1 MEGGRVTGSLY
12 WIAILSLWAALCSNT
27 ALAAPCDKAGAQ
39 AQGRPRIGLVLGGG
53 GARGAAHVG
62 VLKVLK
68 EMHIPIDCIAGTS
81 MGAIVGGLYASGFSP
96 EEIEREIREMDWDDV
111 LEDQPP
117 RPERQFRR
125 KRDDDLY
132 LVKKQVGYES
142 GRLELPLGFI
152 QGQKLDLELVRLT
165 QHVAAIRHF
174 DELPI
179 PFRAVATDIETGD
192 EIVLSSGNLARAIRA
207 SMAVPG
213 AFDAVELDG
222 RLLVDGLVTNNV
234 PLDVAR
240 EMGADIAIVVNVG
253 TPLKARNEITSA
265 LAIIE
270 QYSNIVGEQNVTRQL
285 DTLRETDVYIRPE
298 LGDIST
304 SDFNRAADTIG
315 LGAAAAK
322 TARAKL
328 AKLAITS
335 AGYGDHLA
343 ARRGRFGE
351 VPIVGFVRIENKSKI
366 GEDVLAHP
374 FQALIGKPLD
384 QKTLKRSIEEL
395 YGWNIFESIRYE
407 TIEEE
412 GKQGLLVHVRDKS
425 WGPNFLQLGLV
436 LSTDFEGDSTW
447 NIGVS
452 LLKTALN
459 RRAGELRLAA
469 QIGESPLV
477 LAELYQ
483 PLDVGLRYFISPQL
497 LFDSRSFSRFE
508 GGEEIEEVRVKR
520 YGGGLAAGR
529 VLGRWGEI
537 RVGLRRY
544 AGDGEVR
551 IGDPATSDFS
561 DFDFDSAEAY
571 LRLYYDMLDNRDWP
585 RSGAISSLEWI
596 ESVEG
601 LGADSD
607 FSQLLFTGGARPL
620 LGEEHLLRR
629 IRIRLHGRRR
639 CPGAEPLPHRR
650 IYRLVRLYAGPAKR
664 PTGAAAAQ
672 RLLPPFGRH
681 QVAARL
687 CRRVARIRQRLRGPR
702 RYQPGAQRG
711 VARRV
716 GVRGSGYG
724 ARSGVPGLRSR
735 RAGQRQ
741 HLPLSRPVVL
751 IEWEAVLREGIRPV
765 SNIPL
770 ISG

>member
-1 MEGGRVTGSLY
+1 MVTGCLY
-12 WIAILSLWAALCSNT
+12 RIAVLSLCASLCSNT
-27 ALAAPCDKAGAQ
+27 AFAAPCDKGGAQ

-68 EMHIPIDCIAGTS
+68 EMRIPIDCVAGTS
-81 MGAIVGGLYASGFSP
+81 MGAIVGGLHASGLGP
-96 EEIEREIREMDWDDV
+96 EQIEREIRDMDWDDV

-132 LVKKQVGYES
+132 LVKKQLGYRS
-142 GRLELPLGFI
+142 GKLQLPLGYI
-152 QGQKLDLELVRLT
+152 QGQKLDLELARLT

-174 DELPI
+174 DELSI

-234 PLDVAR
+234 PVDVAR
-240 EMGADIAIVVNVG
+240 KMGADIVIVVNVG
-253 TPLKARNEITSA
+253 TPLKERSEITSA

-270 QYSNIVGEQNVTRQL
+270 QYSNIVGQQNVMRQL
-285 DTLRETDVYIRPE
+285 GTLRETDVYIQPK

-304 SDFNRAADTIG
+304 SDFNRAEETIG
-315 LGAAAAK
+315 LGTDAAR
-322 TARAKL
+322 TAGAKL

-335 AGYGDHLA
+335 AGYSDHLA
-343 ARRGRFGE
+343 ARGGRIGE
-351 VPIVGFVRIENKSKI
+351 APIVGFVRIENKSKI
-366 GEDVLAHP
+366 GDDVLAHP

-407 TIEEE
+407 IIEEE
-412 GKQGLLVHVRDKS
+412 DKQGLLVHVRDKS
-425 WGPNFLQLGLV
+425 WGPNYLQLGLA

-483 PLDVGLRYFISPQL
+483 PLDVGLRYFITPQL
-497 LFDSRSFSRFE
+497 FFDSRSFSRFE
-508 GGEEIEEVRVKR
+508 DGEEIEEIRVQR

-551 IGDPATSDFS
+551 IGDPATSDF
-561 DFDFDSAEAY
+561 DFDSAEAFV
-571 LRLYYDMLDNRDWP
+571 RLYYDMLDNRDWP
-585 RSGAISSLEWI
+585 RSGAISTLEWI

-607 FSQLLFTGGARPL
+607 FSQLLFMGGLAHSWGRNTFFGGVEFDYTADGVAPVQNRFRIGGFTKL
-620 LGEEHLLRR
+620 SGFTQDQLSGQQVLLLRSGYYR
-629 IRIRLHGRRR
+629 HLGNI
-639 CPGAEPLPHRR
+639 EWLPA
-650 IYRLVRLYAGPAKR
+650 YAGFSLEYGNVYEDRDDVSLAPDEA
-664 PTGAAAAQ
+664 
-672 RLLPPFGRH
+672 LLAGSVFVGMDT
-681 QVAARL
+681 VL
-687 CRRVARIRQRLRGPR
+687 GPV
-702 RYQPGAQRG
+702 YL
-711 VARRV
+711 
-716 GVRGSGYG
+716 GYG
-724 ARSGVPGLRSR
+724 HAEQGNDSIYLYLGRLF
-735 RAGQRQ
+735 
-741 HLPLSRPVVL
+741 
-751 IEWEAVLREGIRPV
+751 
-765 SNIPL
+765 
-770 ISG
+770 

>member
-12 WIAILSLWAALCSNT
+12 WIAILSLWASLCSNT

-81 MGAIVGGLYASGFSP
+81 MGAIVGGLYASGLSP

-469 QIGESPLV
+469 QIGESPLA

-607 FSQLLFTGGARPL
+607 FSQLLFTGGLAHSWGKNTFFGGFEFDYTADGVAPVQNRFRTGGFTKL
-620 LGEEHLLRR
+620 SGFTQDQLSGQQVLLLRSGYYR
-629 IRIRLHGRRR
+629 RLGNIKW
-639 CPGAEPLPHRR
+639 LPA
-650 IYRLVRLYAGPAKR
+650 YAGVSLEY
-664 PTGAAAAQ
+664 GN
-672 RLLPPFGRH
+672 
-681 QVAARL
+681 VYED
-687 CRRVARIRQRLRGPR
+687 RGDISLAPE
-702 RYQPGAQRG
+702 RG
-711 VARRV
+711 IARRV
-716 GVRGSGYG
+716 GVRGSGYS

>member
-1 MEGGRVTGSLY
+1 MVTGSLY
-12 WIAILSLWAALCSNT
+12 RIAVVSLWASLCSNT
-27 ALAAPCDKAGAQ
+27 ALAAHCDKAGAQ

-81 MGAIVGGLYASGFSP
+81 MGAIVGGLYASGLSP

-132 LVKKQVGYES
+132 LVKKQLGYES
-142 GRLELPLGFI
+142 GRLELPLGYI
-152 QGQKLDLELVRLT
+152 QGQKLDLELARLT
-165 QHVAAIRHF
+165 QHVAAISRF

-240 EMGADIAIVVNVG
+240 KMGADVAIVVNVG
-253 TPLKARNEITSA
+253 TPLKARSEITSA

-270 QYSNIVGEQNVTRQL
+270 QYSNIVGQQNVSRQL
-285 DTLRETDVYIRPE
+285 DTLRETDIYIQPK

-315 LGAAAAK
+315 LGADAAR
-322 TARAKL
+322 TASAKL
-328 AKLAITS
+328 SRLAITPS
-335 AGYGDHLA
+335 GYSDHLA
-343 ARRGRFGE
+343 ARRGRVWE
-351 VPIVGFVRIENKSKI
+351 APIVGFVRIEKQSKI
-366 GEDVLAHP
+366 GDDVLAHP

-384 QKTLKRSIEEL
+384 QRTLKRSIEEL

-407 TIEEE
+407 IIEEKD
-412 GKQGLLVHVRDKS
+412 KQGLLVHVRDKS
-425 WGPNFLQLGLV
+425 WGPNFLQFGLA

-447 NIGVS
+447 DIGVS

-477 LAELYQ
+477 FAELYQ
-483 PLDVGLRYFISPQL
+483 PLDVGLRYFITPQVF
-497 LFDSRSFSRFE
+497 FDSRSISRFE
-508 GGEEIEEVRVKR
+508 DGDEIEEIRVKR

-537 RVGLRRY
+537 RAGLRRY
-544 AGDGEVR
+544 AGDAEVR
-551 IGDPATSDFS
+551 IGDPATP

-571 LRLYYDMLDNRDWP
+571 LRLYYDTLDNRDWP
-585 RSGAISSLEWI
+585 RSGAIGSLEWI

-607 FSQLLFTGGARPL
+607 FSQLLFTGGLAHSWGKNTLFGGFEFDYTADGVAPVQNRFRTGGFTDL
-620 LGEEHLLRR
+620 SGFTQDQLSGQQVLLLRSGYYR
-629 IRIRLHGRRR
+629 RLGNVKW
-639 CPGAEPLPHRR
+639 LPA
-650 IYRLVRLYAGPAKR
+650 YAGVSLEYGNVYEDRDDISLAPDEALLAGSVFLGVDTVLG
-664 PTGAAAAQ
+664 PVYLAYGHAEQ
-672 RLLPPFGRH
+672 GNDSVYLYLGRLF
-681 QVAARL
+681 
-687 CRRVARIRQRLRGPR
+687 
-702 RYQPGAQRG
+702 
-711 VARRV
+711 
-716 GVRGSGYG
+716 
-724 ARSGVPGLRSR
+724 
-735 RAGQRQ
+735 
-741 HLPLSRPVVL
+741 
-751 IEWEAVLREGIRPV
+751 
-765 SNIPL
+765 
-770 ISG
+770 

>member
-1 MEGGRVTGSLY
+1 MVTGSLY
-12 WIAILSLWAALCSNT
+12 RIAVLSLWASLCSNT
-27 ALAAPCDKAGAQ
+27 VLAAPCDKAGAQ

-68 EMHIPIDCIAGTS
+68 EMHIPVDCIAGTS
-81 MGAIVGGLYASGFSP
+81 MGAIVGGLYASGLSP
-96 EEIEREIREMDWDDV
+96 EEIERDMRDMDWDDV

-132 LVKKQVGYES
+132 LVKKQLGIES

-152 QGQKLDLELVRLT
+152 QGQKLDLELARLT
-165 QHVAAIRHF
+165 QHVAAISHF

-240 EMGADIAIVVNVG
+240 KMGADVAIVVNVG
-253 TPLKARNEITSA
+253 TPLKARSEITSA

-270 QYSNIVGEQNVTRQL
+270 QYSNIVGQQNVSRQL
-285 DTLRETDVYIRPE
+285 DTLRETDVYIQPK

-304 SDFNRAADTIG
+304 SDFNRAAETIG
-315 LGAAAAK
+315 LGADAAR
-322 TARAKL
+322 TASAKL

-335 AGYGDHLA
+335 SGYSDYLA
-343 ARRGRFGE
+343 ARGGRVWE
-351 VPIVGFVRIENKSKI
+351 APIVGFVRIEKQSKI
-366 GEDVLAHP
+366 GDDVLAHP
-374 FQALIGKPLD
+374 FRALIGKPLD

-407 TIEEE
+407 IIEEK
-412 GKQGLLVHVRDKS
+412 GKQGLLMHVRDKT
-425 WGPNFLQLGLV
+425 WGPNFLQLGLA

-447 NIGVS
+447 DIGVS

-477 LAELYQ
+477 FAELYQ
-483 PLDVGLRYFISPQL
+483 PLDVGLRYFITPQAF
-497 LFDSRSFSRFE
+497 FDSRSLSRFE
-508 GGEEIEEVRVKR
+508 DGDEIEEFRVNR

-544 AGDGEVR
+544 AGDVDVR
-551 IGDPATSDFS
+551 IGEPVTPDSH
-561 DFDFDSAEAY
+561 FDSAEAY
-571 LRLYYDMLDNRDWP
+571 LRLYYDMFDNRDWP
-585 RSGAISSLEWI
+585 RSGAISTLEWI

-607 FSQLLFTGGARPL
+607 FSQLLSMGGLAHSWGKNTFFGGFEFDYTADGVAPVQNRFRAGGFTRLSGFTQDQLSGQQL
-620 LGEEHLLRR
+620 LLLRSGYYR
-629 IRIRLHGRRR
+629 RLGNIKW
-639 CPGAEPLPHRR
+639 LPA
-650 IYRLVRLYAGPAKR
+650 YAGFSLEYGNVYEDRDDISLAPDEALLAGSVFV
-664 PTGAAAAQ
+664 GADTV
-672 RLLPPFGRH
+672 L
-681 QVAARL
+681 
-687 CRRVARIRQRLRGPR
+687 GPV
-702 RYQPGAQRG
+702 YL
-711 VARRV
+711 
-716 GVRGSGYG
+716 GYG
-724 ARSGVPGLRSR
+724 HAEQGNDSIYLYLGRLF
-735 RAGQRQ
+735 
-741 HLPLSRPVVL
+741 
-751 IEWEAVLREGIRPV
+751 
-765 SNIPL
+765 
-770 ISG
+770 

>member
-1 MEGGRVTGSLY
+1 
-12 WIAILSLWAALCSNT
+12 
-27 ALAAPCDKAGAQ
+27 
-39 AQGRPRIGLVLGGG
+39 
-53 GARGAAHVG
+53 
-62 VLKVLK
+62 
-68 EMHIPIDCIAGTS
+68 
-81 MGAIVGGLYASGFSP
+81 
-96 EEIEREIREMDWDDV
+96 
-111 LEDQPP
+111 
-117 RPERQFRR
+117 
-125 KRDDDLY
+125 
-132 LVKKQVGYES
+132 
-142 GRLELPLGFI
+142 
-152 QGQKLDLELVRLT
+152 
-165 QHVAAIRHF
+165 
-174 DELPI
+174 
-179 PFRAVATDIETGD
+179 VATDIETGD

-240 EMGADIAIVVNVG
+240 KMGADIAIVVNVG
-253 TPLKARNEITSA
+253 TPLKERSEITSA

-270 QYSNIVGEQNVTRQL
+270 QSSNIVGQQNVMRQL
-285 DTLRETDVYIRPE
+285 DTLRETDIYIQPK

-304 SDFNRAADTIG
+304 SDFNRAEETIG
-315 LGAAAAK
+315 LGADAAR
-322 TARAKL
+322 TASAKL
-328 AKLAITS
+328 AKLAISS
-335 AGYGDHLA
+335 AAYSDHLA
-343 ARRGRFGE
+343 ARSGRVAE
-351 VPIVGFVRIENKSKI
+351 APIVGFVRIENKSKI
-366 GEDVLAHP
+366 GDDVLAHP

-407 TIEEE
+407 IIEEKD
-412 GKQGLLVHVRDKS
+412 KQGLLVHVRDKN
-425 WGPNFLQLGLV
+425 WGPNYLQLGLA

-483 PLDVGLRYFISPQL
+483 PLDVGLRYFITPQL
-497 LFDSRSFSRFE
+497 LYDSRSFSRFE
-508 GGEEIEEVRVKR
+508 DGDEIEEFRVNR

-544 AGDGEVR
+544 AGEGEVR
-551 IGDPATSDFS
+551 IGDPATS

-571 LRLYYDMLDNRDWP
+571 LRLYYDTVDNRNWP

-596 ESVEG
+596 ESVES
-601 LGADSD
+601 LDSD
-607 FSQLLFTGGARPL
+607 FSQLLFMGALAHSWEKNTFFGGLEFDYTADA
-620 LGEEHLLRR
+620 
-629 IRIRLHGRRR
+629 
-639 CPGAEPLPHRR
+639 GAEPLPHRR
-650 IYRLVRLYAGPAKR
+650 IYQVIRLYAGPAKWS
-664 PTGAAAAQ
+664 TGAAAAQ

-687 CRRVARIRQRLRGPR
+687 CRRLARIRQRLRGPR
-702 RYQPGAQRG
+702 RHQPGARRG
-711 VARRV
+711 IACRV
-716 GVRGSGYG
+716 RVRGYGYG
-724 ARSGVPGLRSR
+724 ARASVPGLWSR

-741 HLPLSRPVVL
+741 HLPVSRPVVL
-751 IEWEAVLREGIRPV
+751 IGSTAPWGGADAPASVWCHERGVMSRAVKGMGVALLTLVLIALSAWGVLAIYYSDLNSGSLKTALAAVFGLLGSLVVFAFVLGAWRWRAACAFLGTFLAVVAWWTTIEPSNDRDWRPEV
-765 SNIPL
+765 ARLPYATQDDNRS
-770 ISG
+770 

>member
-1 MEGGRVTGSLY
+1 MVTGSLY
-12 WIAILSLWAALCSNT
+12 RIAVLSLWASLCSNT
-27 ALAAPCDKAGAQ
+27 ALAAPCDKGGAQ

-81 MGAIVGGLYASGFSP
+81 MGAIVGGLYASGLSP
-96 EEIEREIREMDWDDV
+96 EEIEREIRDMDWDDV

-132 LVKKQVGYES
+132 LVKKQLGYES
-142 GRLELPLGFI
+142 GKLELPLGYI
-152 QGQKLDLELVRLT
+152 QGQKLDLELARLT

-174 DELPI
+174 DELSI

-234 PLDVAR
+234 PVDVAR
-240 EMGADIAIVVNVG
+240 KMGADVVIVVNVG
-253 TPLKARNEITSA
+253 TPLKSRSEITSA

-270 QYSNIVGEQNVTRQL
+270 QYSNIVGQQNVMRQL
-285 DTLRETDVYIRPE
+285 DTLRETDIYIQPK

-304 SDFNRAADTIG
+304 SDFNRAAETIG
-315 LGAAAAK
+315 LGADAAR
-322 TARAKL
+322 TASAKL

-335 AGYGDHLA
+335 AGYSDHLA
-343 ARRGRFGE
+343 ARSGRVGE
-351 VPIVGFVRIENKSKI
+351 APIVGFVRIENKSKI
-366 GEDVLAHP
+366 GDDVLAHP
-374 FQALIGKPLD
+374 FRALIGKPLD

-407 TIEEE
+407 IIEEKD
-412 GKQGLLVHVRDKS
+412 KQGLLVHVRDKS
-425 WGPNFLQLGLV
+425 WGPNYLQLGIA

-447 NIGVS
+447 DIGVS

-477 LAELYQ
+477 FAELYQ
-483 PLDVGLRYFISPQL
+483 PLDVGLRYFITPQAF
-497 LFDSRSFSRFE
+497 FDSRSVSRFE
-508 GGEEIEEVRVKR
+508 GGDEIEEFRVNR

-544 AGDGEVR
+544 AGDVDVR
-551 IGDPATSDFS
+551 IGEPVTPDSH
-561 DFDFDSAEAY
+561 FDSAEAY
-571 LRLYYDMLDNRDWP
+571 LRLYYDMFDNRDWP
-585 RSGAISSLEWI
+585 RSGAISTLEWI

-607 FSQLLFTGGARPL
+607 FSQLLSMGGLAHSWGKNTFFGGFEFDYTADGVAPVQNRFRAGGFTKLSGFTQDQLSGQQVL
-620 LGEEHLLRR
+620 LLRSGYYR
-629 IRIRLHGRRR
+629 RLGNI
-639 CPGAEPLPHRR
+639 EWLPA
-650 IYRLVRLYAGPAKR
+650 YAGFSLEYGNVYEDRDDISLAPDEALLAGSVFV
-664 PTGAAAAQ
+664 GADTV
-672 RLLPPFGRH
+672 L
-681 QVAARL
+681 
-687 CRRVARIRQRLRGPR
+687 GPV
-702 RYQPGAQRG
+702 YL
-711 VARRV
+711 
-716 GVRGSGYG
+716 GYG
-724 ARSGVPGLRSR
+724 HAEQGNDSIYLYLGRLF
-735 RAGQRQ
+735 
-741 HLPLSRPVVL
+741 
-751 IEWEAVLREGIRPV
+751 
-765 SNIPL
+765 
-770 ISG
+770 

>member
-1 MEGGRVTGSLY
+1 MVTGSLY
-12 WIAILSLWAALCSNT
+12 RIAVLSLWASLCSNP
-27 ALAAPCDKAGAQ
+27 ALAAPCDKTGAQ

-62 VLKVLK
+62 VLRVLK
-68 EMHIPIDCIAGTS
+68 EMHIPVDCIAGTS
-81 MGAIVGGLYASGFSP
+81 MGAIVGGLYASGLSP
-96 EEIEREIREMDWDDV
+96 EEIGREIREMDWDDV
-111 LEDQPP
+111 LEDKPP

-132 LVKKQVGYES
+132 LVKKQLGYES
-142 GRLELPLGFI
+142 GQLELPLGYI

-179 PFRAVATDIETGD
+179 PFRAVATDIETGK

-213 AFDAVELDG
+213 AFDAVEMDG

-240 EMGADIAIVVNVG
+240 AMGADIAIVVNVG
-253 TPLKARNEITSA
+253 TPLKERSEITSA

-270 QYSNIVGEQNVTRQL
+270 QYSNIVGQQNVTRQL
-285 DTLRETDVYIRPE
+285 DTLRETDIYIQPE

-315 LGAAAAK
+315 LGADAAK

-335 AGYGDHLA
+335 AGYSDHLA
-343 ARRGRFGE
+343 ARRGQVWE
-351 VPIVGFVRIENKSKI
+351 APIVGFVRIENQSKI
-366 GEDVLAHP
+366 GDDVLAHP

-384 QKTLKRSIEEL
+384 RRTLKRSIEEL
-395 YGWNIFESIRYE
+395 YGWNTFESIRYE
-407 TIEEE
+407 IIEEE
-412 GKQGLLVHVRDKS
+412 DKQGLLVHVRDKS
-425 WGPNFLQLGLV
+425 WGPNYLQLGLA
-436 LSTDFEGDSTW
+436 LSTDLEGDSTW
-447 NIGVS
+447 DIGVS

-469 QIGESPLV
+469 QIGESPLA
-477 LAELYQ
+477 LAEFYQ
-483 PLDVGLRYFISPQL
+483 PLDVGLRYFITPQL
-497 LFDSRSFSRFE
+497 FFDSRSFSRFE

-571 LRLYYDMLDNRDWP
+571 LRLYYDSLDNRDWP

-596 ESVEG
+596 ESVES

-607 FSQLLFTGGARPL
+607 FSQLLFTGGLAHSWEKHTFFGGFEFDYTADGVAPVQNRFRTGGFTKL
-620 LGEEHLLRR
+620 SGFTQDQLSGQQLVLLRSGYYR
-629 IRIRLHGRRR
+629 RLGDIKW
-639 CPGAEPLPHRR
+639 LPA
-650 IYRLVRLYAGPAKR
+650 YAGVSLEYGNVYEGRDDISLAPGDALLAGSVFLGVDTVLG
-664 PTGAAAAQ
+664 PVYLAYGHAEQ
-672 RLLPPFGRH
+672 GNDSIYLYLGRLF
-681 QVAARL
+681 
-687 CRRVARIRQRLRGPR
+687 
-702 RYQPGAQRG
+702 
-711 VARRV
+711 
-716 GVRGSGYG
+716 
-724 ARSGVPGLRSR
+724 
-735 RAGQRQ
+735 
-741 HLPLSRPVVL
+741 
-751 IEWEAVLREGIRPV
+751 
-765 SNIPL
+765 
-770 ISG
+770 

>member
-459 RRAGELRLAA
+459 RRAGEVRLAA

-607 FSQLLFTGGARPL
+607 FSQLLFTGGLAHSWGKNTFFGGFEFDYTADGVAPVQNRFRTGGFTDL
-620 LGEEHLLRR
+620 SGFTQDQLSGQQVLLLRSGYYR
-629 IRIRLHGRRR
+629 RLGDIKW
-639 CPGAEPLPHRR
+639 LPA
-650 IYRLVRLYAGPAKR
+650 YAGASLEYGNVYEDRGDISLAPSEALLAGSVFVGLDTVLG
-664 PTGAAAAQ
+664 PVYLAYGHAEQ
-672 RLLPPFGRH
+672 GNDSIYLYLGRLF
-681 QVAARL
+681 
-687 CRRVARIRQRLRGPR
+687 
-702 RYQPGAQRG
+702 
-711 VARRV
+711 
-716 GVRGSGYG
+716 
-724 ARSGVPGLRSR
+724 
-735 RAGQRQ
+735 
-741 HLPLSRPVVL
+741 
-751 IEWEAVLREGIRPV
+751 
-765 SNIPL
+765 
-770 ISG
+770 

>member
-1 MEGGRVTGSLY
+1 MVTGSLY
-12 WIAILSLWAALCSNT
+12 RIAVLSLWASLCSNT
-27 ALAAPCDKAGAQ
+27 ALAAPCDKGGAQ

-68 EMHIPIDCIAGTS
+68 EMHIPVDCIAGTS
-81 MGAIVGGLYASGFSP
+81 MGAIVGGLYASGLSP
-96 EEIEREIREMDWDDV
+96 EEIEREIRDMDWDDV

-132 LVKKQVGYES
+132 LVKKQLGYKS
-142 GRLELPLGFI
+142 GKLQLPLGYI
-152 QGQKLDLELVRLT
+152 QGQKLDLELARLT

-174 DELPI
+174 DELSI

-192 EIVLSSGNLARAIRA
+192 EVVLSSGNLARAIRA

-213 AFDAVELDG
+213 AFDAVELDD

-234 PLDVAR
+234 PVDVAR
-240 EMGADIAIVVNVG
+240 KMGADIVIVVNVG
-253 TPLKARNEITSA
+253 TPLKPRSEITSA

-270 QYSNIVGEQNVTRQL
+270 QYSNIVGQQNVMRQL
-285 DTLRETDVYIRPE
+285 DTLRETDVYIQPK

-304 SDFNRAADTIG
+304 SDFNRAAETIG
-315 LGAAAAK
+315 LGADAAR
-322 TARAKL
+322 TASAKL
-328 AKLAITS
+328 ATLAITPS
-335 AGYGDHLA
+335 GYSGHLA
-343 ARRGRFGE
+343 ARGGRVGE
-351 VPIVGFVRIENKSKI
+351 APIVGFVRIENKSKI
-366 GEDVLAHP
+366 GDNVLAHP

-384 QKTLKRSIEEL
+384 QKTLKTSIEEL

-407 TIEEE
+407 IIEEKD
-412 GKQGLLVHVRDKS
+412 KQGLLVHVREKS
-425 WGPNFLQLGLV
+425 WGPNYLQLGV
-436 LSTDFEGDSTW
+436 ALSSDFEGDSTW

-477 LAELYQ
+477 FAELYQ
-483 PLDVGLRYFISPQL
+483 PLDVGLRYFITPQAF
-497 LFDSRSFSRFE
+497 FDSRSVSRFE
-508 GGEEIEEVRVKR
+508 GDDEIEEFRVKR

-544 AGDGEVR
+544 AGDVDVR
-551 IGDPATSDFS
+551 IGEPVTPDSH
-561 DFDFDSAEAY
+561 FDSAEAY

-607 FSQLLFTGGARPL
+607 FSQLLFIGGGAHSWGKNTFFGGLEFDYTADGVAPVQNRFRTGGFTKL
-620 LGEEHLLRR
+620 SGFTQDQLSGQQVLLLRSGYYR
-629 IRIRLHGRRR
+629 RLGNI
-639 CPGAEPLPHRR
+639 EWLP
-650 IYRLVRLYAGPAKR
+650 VYAGVSLEYGNVYEDRDDISLAPDEA
-664 PTGAAAAQ
+664 
-672 RLLPPFGRH
+672 LLAGSVFVGMDTVLGPVYLSYGHAEQGNDSIYLYLGR
-681 QVAARL
+681 VF
-687 CRRVARIRQRLRGPR
+687 
-702 RYQPGAQRG
+702 
-711 VARRV
+711 
-716 GVRGSGYG
+716 
-724 ARSGVPGLRSR
+724 
-735 RAGQRQ
+735 
-741 HLPLSRPVVL
+741 
-751 IEWEAVLREGIRPV
+751 
-765 SNIPL
+765 
-770 ISG
+770 

>member
-1 MEGGRVTGSLY
+1 MVTGSWY
-12 WIAILSLWAALCSNT
+12 RIAVLSLWASLCSNA

-68 EMHIPIDCIAGTS
+68 EMHIPVDCIAGTS
-81 MGAIVGGLYASGFSP
+81 MGAIVGGLYASGLSP
-96 EEIEREIREMDWDDV
+96 EEIGREIREMDWDDV

-132 LVKKQVGYES
+132 LVKKQLGYES
-142 GRLELPLGFI
+142 GQLELPLGYI

-192 EIVLSSGNLARAIRA
+192 EMVLSSGNLARAIRA

-253 TPLKARNEITSA
+253 TPLKERSEITSL
-265 LAIIE
+265 LAVIE
-270 QYSNIVGEQNVTRQL
+270 QYSNIVGHQNVTRQL
-285 DTLRETDVYIRPE
+285 DTLRATDIYIQPE

-304 SDFNRAADTIG
+304 SDFNRAAETIG
-315 LGAAAAK
+315 LGTDAAR
-322 TARAKL
+322 TAGAKL

-335 AGYGDHLA
+335 AAYSNHLA
-343 ARRGRFGE
+343 ARRGQVWE
-351 VPIVGFVRIENKSKI
+351 PPIVGFVRIENKSKI
-366 GEDVLAHP
+366 GDDVLAHP

-425 WGPNFLQLGLV
+425 WGPNYLQLGLV

-447 NIGVS
+447 DIGVS

-459 RRAGELRLAA
+459 RRAGELRLAV
-469 QIGESPLV
+469 QIGDSPLA

-551 IGDPATSDFS
+551 VGDPATSDFS

-607 FSQLLFTGGARPL
+607 FSQLLFTAGLAHSWGKNTLFGAFEFDYTADGVAPVQNRFRTGGFTDL
-620 LGEEHLLRR
+620 SGFTQDQLSGQQVLLLRSGYYR
-629 IRIRLHGRRR
+629 RLGNIKW
-639 CPGAEPLPHRR
+639 LPA
-650 IYRLVRLYAGPAKR
+650 YAGASLEYGNVYEDRGDISLAPDEALLAGSVFVGLDTVLG
-664 PTGAAAAQ
+664 PVYLAYGHAEQ
-672 RLLPPFGRH
+672 GNDSIYLYLGRLF
-681 QVAARL
+681 
-687 CRRVARIRQRLRGPR
+687 
-702 RYQPGAQRG
+702 
-711 VARRV
+711 
-716 GVRGSGYG
+716 
-724 ARSGVPGLRSR
+724 
-735 RAGQRQ
+735 
-741 HLPLSRPVVL
+741 
-751 IEWEAVLREGIRPV
+751 
-765 SNIPL
+765 
-770 ISG
+770 